1 MNIINELK
9 SNKNINN
16 IIDNKYEEYINKTL
30 KIQQVYLNLKNIF
43 QF

>member
-16 IIDNKYEEYINKTL
+16 KIDNKYEEYINKTL
-30 KIQQVYLNLKNIF
+30 KIL
-43 QF
+43 